1 MVSVCIYWELLNV
14 SIKDRI
20 SADVTNFYFNFY
32 SIAIVAI
39 VQIYAGRKLS
49 HSPLYGSKDGVESGV
64 KHRNPTTSFQFN

>member
-1 MVSVCIYWELLNV
+1 LFPAYYEMVSVCIYWELLNV

-39 VQIYAGRKLS
+39 EQIDAGRKHS
-49 HSPLYGSKDGVESGV
+49 HSPL
-64 KHRNPTTSFQFN
+64 